1 MTRRRGGTVGAIC
14 ACFVMSA
21 LVVHDARAQAATP
34 TFHETIEPLLQRHC
48 QECHRP
54 GGSGPFALLDYD
66 DAKGWAAQIGEV
78 VATRRMPPWHADR
91 TVGKFANDRSLPDEA
106 LAAITKWAAAGAPRG
121 DPAKAPPRRAWS
133 DAWSLDEPPDLVL
146 TTPPFAVPAEG
157 VLRYEYVRLAT
168 RLAEPKWVRAAEL
181 KSTHPELVHHALLFL
196 DEGRGKAA
204 AGAAGREAN
213 AAVRPWR
220 PAFNPMEL
228 MQGAKPGEIAGY
240 SARFQ
245 EMIRR
250 DLRYGEAGGLNGY
263 FLSGLSGGGAVRFG
277 DDEGKWMPAGAELVF
292 QLHYQ
297 PNGTAA
303 ESSSSLALWF
313 ADAPRKHAL
322 DTRGVATVAF
332 VIPPGAEEHEVRA
345 EYRLPAAATLRSL
358 QPHMHRRGKSFD
370 YFVRHAD
377 GREELLLRVPR
388 YDFDWQHEYVLA
400 TPLALEEGDVLRVVA
415 RFDNSAKNPENPDP
429 NQSVYFGL
437 QTHEEMVIGYF
448 EVVWR
453 PGE

>member
-1 MTRRRGGTVGAIC
+1 V
-14 ACFVMSA
+14 
-21 LVVHDARAQAATP
+21 
-34 TFHETIEPLLQRHC
+34 
-48 QECHRP
+48 
-54 GGSGPFALLDYD
+54 
-66 DAKGWAAQIGEV
+66 
-78 VATRRMPPWHADR
+78 
-91 TVGKFANDRSLPDEA
+91 
-106 LAAITKWAAAGAPRG
+106 
-121 DPAKAPPRRAWS
+121 
-133 DAWSLDEPPDLVL
+133 
-146 TTPPFAVPAEG
+146 
-157 VLRYEYVRLAT
+157 
-168 RLAEPKWVRAAEL
+168 
-181 KSTHPELVHHALLFL
+181 VHHALIFL

-204 AGAAGREAN
+204 GGAKGDDTTFGVAN
-213 AAVRPWR
+213 AAARPWR
-220 PAFNPMEL
+220 PAFNQLEL
-228 MQGAKPGEIAGY
+228 WQGAKPGEIAGY
-240 SARFQ
+240 AERFQ

-313 ADAPRKHAL
+313 ADAPRKRAL

-332 VIPPGAEEHEVRA
+332 VIPPGAEQHEVRA

-358 QPHMHRRGKSFD
+358 QPHMHRRGKSFTF
-370 YFVRHAD
+370 FVRRAD
-377 GREELLLRVPR
+377 GSEEQLLHVPH
-388 YDFDWQHEYVLA
+388 YDFDWQHEYLLA
-400 TPLALEEGDVLRVVA
+400 TPLALEEGDVLRIVA
-415 RFDNSAKNPENPDP
+415 CFDNSAKNPENPDP
-429 NQSVYFGL
+429 TQPVYFGL